1 MGINVKAAGP
11 SPTPAPRCAGGSPL
25 VGSSSTPGREPYRA
39 GDRHTVHGSALADT
53 LHSSAREARRAL
65 DAVAA
70 AVYLVDEERGEL
82 RLALAD
88 GSAPS
93 FFTFPGRMAAATP
106 SATVRAWTS
115 GRVAALIDPDP
126 PGPDQE
132 HVLPYPYAALSA
144 PVVAGGRRFGAL
156 TVLRVE
162 TGGPFRPTE
171 ERTLEGVGRRLA
183 ETLTGLEEKDVTVAA
198 GPMPTLVPAERVV
211 DTSVR
216 TPGWGVHGVPGSPG
230 TSMMFPLRRLAELLN
245 RATTMDDVVAAAQ
258 YCLMSALR
266 AEAMVLI
273 SERQGR
279 LWVLGRGGDSVN
291 MARRLH
297 GTGADSRTPAAA
309 AFRGR
314 PLYVTREPASGHG
327 EDVDG
332 ERRSEAYLP
341 LTGDGQFVDLP
352 FADRSRVVAVC
363 GLAFPGVR
371 RFPPEERA
379 LLGMMAGLLGAAVD
393 RVELSAEQR
402 EAARLLQRFL
412 LPSRL
417 PDLPRLTTAVRYRP
431 AGVASKV
438 GGDWFDVFK
447 ATDDRA
453 VLVIGDVEGHAM
465 ESAAVMG
472 QVRTAMASYAIE
484 GHTPAT
490 MIDRTGRVLAELG
503 TTLTVTCC
511 VVALDTVDGLA
522 QVALAGHPAPLV
534 RRPDGTVEALDAPAN
549 VPLGV
554 PRIHPYEGREHTLA
568 PGSVLMMYTNG
579 LVASGSASP
588 EACARG
594 MLEPGGDTAASH
606 LEDWADRIVAEVSTP
621 QQRRDDAALLL
632 ARYEGAGG
640 LEEPR
645 AAGLH
650 IQRRD
655 LRGVKAA
662 RTFVHHQ
669 LGSWGLADMADV
681 VELAA
686 SEIVTNALVHAGSD
700 VDLRLRVFGDHLRLE
715 VRDSDSNPPIPSS
728 LSRDEEPPEAEHGRG
743 MLIVEALADEWA
755 SHPNGQGKTVS
766 VDLVIPQG

>member
-1 MGINVKAAGP
+1 MG
-11 SPTPAPRCAGGSPL
+11 
-25 VGSSSTPGREPYRA
+25 SSTPGREP
-39 GDRHTVHGSALADT
+39 HHGSDPRTVQGSNLAEAL
-53 LHSSAREARRAL
+53 HWSARAARRAL

-70 AVYLVDEERGEL
+70 AIYLVDEERGEL

-93 FFTFPGRMAAATP
+93 FFTFPGRMAADTP
-106 SATVRAWTS
+106 SATVRAWTT
-115 GRVAALIDPDP
+115 GRAAVLIDPDP
-126 PGPDQE
+126 AGPDQE
-132 HVLPYPYAALSA
+132 HVLPYPYAALSV
-144 PVVAGGRRFGAL
+144 PVASGDRRFGAL

-162 TGGPFRPTE
+162 TSGAFRPAE
-171 ERTLEGVGRRLA
+171 ERMLEDIGCRLA
-183 ETLTGLEEKDVTVAA
+183 EALAGLEATGVTVGA
-198 GPMPTLVPAERVV
+198 GPMPMLVPAERAV
-211 DTSVR
+211 DTSVP
-216 TPGWGVHGVPGSPG
+216 TPGWGVRGVPGSPG

-258 YCLMSALR
+258 YCVMSALR
-266 AEAMVLI
+266 AEAMVLVA
-273 SERQGR
+273 EREGR
-279 LWVLGRGGDSVN
+279 LWVLGRSGNSSD

-297 GTGADSRTPAAA
+297 GSGVDDRTPAAA

-314 PLYVTREPASGHG
+314 PLYITEERTLPRGDASAD
-327 EDVDG
+327 EK
-332 ERRSEAYLP
+332 RSEAYLP

-352 FADRSRVVAVC
+352 FADRGRVVAVC
-363 GLAFPGVR
+363 GLAFAGSR
-371 RFPPEERA
+371 RFPPEERV

-412 LPSRL
+412 LPSQL

-431 AGVASKV
+431 ADVASKV

-447 ATDDRA
+447 VADDRA

-484 GHTPAT
+484 GHHPTA

-503 TTLTVTCC
+503 TALTVTCC
-511 VVALDTVDGLA
+511 VVALDTVAGTV

-534 RRPDGTVEALDAPAN
+534 RRPDGTIEALDAPAN

-554 PRIHPYEGREHTLA
+554 PLIHPYEGREHTVA
-568 PGSVLMMYTNG
+568 SGSVLMMYTNG
-579 LVASGSASP
+579 LVASRSASP
-588 EACARG
+588 EACAQA
-594 MLEPGGDTAASH
+594 MLDSGGDTAPFH
-606 LEDWADRIVAEVSTP
+606 LEDWADRIVAEISTP

-640 LEEPR
+640 QEEPR

-662 RTFVHHQ
+662 RTFVHDQ
-669 LGSWGLADMADV
+669 LGSWGLHDMVDV

-700 VDLRLRVFGDHLRLE
+700 VDLRLRVLADHLRLE

-728 LSRDEEPPEAEHGRG
+728 LSLTDEESHEAEHGRG

-766 VDLVIPQG
+766 LDLVIPQD